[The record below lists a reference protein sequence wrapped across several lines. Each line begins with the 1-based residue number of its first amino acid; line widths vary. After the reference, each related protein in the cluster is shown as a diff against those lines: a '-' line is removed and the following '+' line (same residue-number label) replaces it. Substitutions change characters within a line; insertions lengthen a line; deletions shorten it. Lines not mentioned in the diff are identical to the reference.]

1 MKPIP
6 RDHLIV
12 RLPLALSGAS
22 LTPEALQQRS
32 NAHKRS
38 LYLDL
43 PDLTNLR
50 ASSVAV
56 RYEML
61 GTGLWLGVYLEET
74 NQMELRLPADKSAGS
89 VSTDLFQ
96 QDVALVQCEQKKL
109 RHRILR
115 ALSPAVDPAADGAVL
130 NIRKR
135 LKRTRRGEGFLIPNG
150 PEPEPIL
157 CKNLPK
163 VMPRGIPLN
172 VCARVNWLSPI
183 KAEVTIREVMNP
195 LGDDPISLLP
205 LGKIN
210 LVRVGIHRR
219 PASGRRLQEAMDTR
233 RDLLLLVTVAFN
245 WVSGEPLH
253 LELVSFVDDDAHSS
267 RENDQPRACGPRC
280 HNLN

>member
-6 RDHLIV
+6 RDHLVV
-12 RLPLALSGAS
+12 RLPLAVSGAS
-22 LTPEALQQRS
+22 LAPEALQQRI

-38 LYLDL
+38 LHSDI
-43 PDLTNLR
+43 PDLNNLR

-61 GTGLWLGVYLEET
+61 ITGLWLGVYLQET
-74 NQMELRLPADKSAGS
+74 NQMALRLPADKSAGS

-96 QDVALVQCEQKKL
+96 QDVALIQGEQKEL

-115 ALSPAVDPAADGAVL
+115 ALSPAVDPVADGAVL
-130 NIRKR
+130 NIRRR
-135 LKRTRRGEGFLIPNG
+135 LKGTRRGEGFLIPNG
-150 PEPEPIL
+150 PEPEPLL
-157 CKNLPK
+157 CENLPK
-163 VMPRGIPLN
+163 VMPRGVSLN
-172 VCARVNWLSPI
+172 VRARVNWLSPI

-195 LGDDPISLLP
+195 LGADPFILLP

-219 PASGRRLQEAMDTR
+219 PAAGR
-233 RDLLLLVTVAFN
+233 
-245 WVSGEPLH
+245 GEPLH

-267 RENDQPRACGPRC
+267 RENDQPRACVLDVTTSTESIQP
-280 HNLN
+280 N